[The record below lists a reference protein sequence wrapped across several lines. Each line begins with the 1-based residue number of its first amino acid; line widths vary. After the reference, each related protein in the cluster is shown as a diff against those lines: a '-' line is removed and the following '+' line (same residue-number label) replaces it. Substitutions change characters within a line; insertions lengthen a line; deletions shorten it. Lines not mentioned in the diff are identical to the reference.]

1 MISPTIED
9 VLQRYSFV
17 KDAQQKGK
25 YFWSRYGTRLVIDVT
40 GLTCADHLEDVI
52 HKAQQIVL
60 QKKTYNKVSLH

>member
-1 MISPTIED
+1 MISPTIEA

-17 KDAQQKGK
+17 PDAQQKGK
-25 YFWSRYGTRLVIDVT
+25 YFWSRYGTTLVIDVT

-52 HKAQQIVL
+52 YKAQQIVL